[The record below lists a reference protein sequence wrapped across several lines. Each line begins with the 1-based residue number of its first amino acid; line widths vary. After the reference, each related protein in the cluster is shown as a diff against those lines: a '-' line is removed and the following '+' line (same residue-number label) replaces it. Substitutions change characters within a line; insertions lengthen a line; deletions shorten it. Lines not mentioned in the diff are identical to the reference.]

1 MSRVGGRSLPR
12 VALFLSLSSATLVL
26 AGCAKNQA
34 ASGSATLSITSP
46 ADGAS
51 VTSPVKLVL
60 AVNGV
65 EIGPPSTGKMHVH
78 IHIDGSGK
86 YQVLTSTTAEIVLS
100 AGQHTIEVV
109 LAQPNHTET
118 ATKASVAVTVTGGAA
133 ASPSSSSGGGY
144 GYGNG
149 S

>member
-1 MSRVGGRSLPR
+1 MRRVGGRSLPW
-12 VALFLSLSSATLVL
+12 VALFLSLSSAALVL

-34 ASGSATLSITSP
+34 ASGSGTLSITSP
-46 ADGAS
+46 PDGAS
-51 VTSPVKLVL
+51 VTSPVRLVL
-60 AVNGV
+60 AVKGV
-65 EIGPPSTGKMHVH
+65 EIGPPSTGKMHLH

-86 YQVLTSTTAEIVLS
+86 YEVLTSTTDEIALP

-118 ATKASVAVTVTGGAA
+118 ATKASVAVTVTGGPAG
-133 ASPSSSSGGGY
+133 SPSPSSGGGY
-144 GYGNG
+144 GYGSG

>member
-1 MSRVGGRSLPR
+1 MGSSPV
-12 VALFLSLSSATLVL
+12 LSDGKL
-26 AGCAKNQA
+26 ASK
-34 ASGSATLSITSP
+34 SITSP

-51 VTSPVKLVL
+51 VMSPVELVL
-60 AVNGV
+60 SVKGV
-65 EIGPPSTGKMHVH
+65 EIGPPSTGKMHLH

-86 YQVLTSTTAEIVLS
+86 YQVLTSATDEIALS

-133 ASPSSSSGGGY
+133 ASPSSSSGGY
-144 GYGNG
+144 GYG